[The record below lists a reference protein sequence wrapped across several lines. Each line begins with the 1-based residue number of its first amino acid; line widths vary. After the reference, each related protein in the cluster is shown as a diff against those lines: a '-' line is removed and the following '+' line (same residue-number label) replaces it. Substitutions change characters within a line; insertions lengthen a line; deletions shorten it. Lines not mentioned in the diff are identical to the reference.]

1 MWNVEQFLMSFT
13 FKKKKPNKQK
23 VSLQA
28 AEKFRIK

>member
-1 MWNVEQFLMSFT
+1 MWNVEQFLMSF
-13 FKKKKPNKQK
+13 KKNPNNQK